1 MYQIKA
7 TLRSKTD
14 PALGSVTIQFPIH
27 RKEYDRVL
35 EQLRPLGIG
44 SPFDQDCQVET
55 IDSHYSILKRL
66 EETLV
71 KLDELDYLA
80 KRLDGFDVGEALQF
94 QAAAAAMG
102 ISSIQDFINLTFC
115 CQQVTVV
122 QDFRDLEQI
131 GKDHVMALN
140 GGCISMEE
148 LKATDF
154 RKRAQDLLQN
164 GEGKI
169 TPYGV
174 AYSNGMEL
182 HPLYTGGP
190 FPASGC
196 GEPLVV
202 AFKPQEGSEENFLFL
217 PMAESRLCR
226 ELERSGVI
234 DPKNFE
240 LCYIDQAPMEEIISS
255 LSLKKEDI
263 FMLNRL
269 AEVLED
275 IHPAEMEKLK
285 TAVYLTEPDTSEKF
299 LALMKKVAQL
309 DDALRPLS
317 ARPSTLRLYMPLM
330 AELFKDQFDYDQE
343 PEHLE
348 GHELYQYAEQIA
360 KALEDYRGPEE
371 AERGLMHWYDEE
383 DSVNE
388 KVRSVVFRLKKR
400 DEQLWGVAECQ
411 LASGLTSR
419 ELAALKEYITGQ
431 ASDGWGEGFEQRDI
445 QTAEGILNVHLW
457 NSDGWSLQ
465 TKEELFGQQQKMGGM
480 DLGQSL

>member
-1 MYQIKA
+1 MDPIKA

-35 EQLRPLGIG
+35 EQLKPLDIG
-44 SPFDQDCQVET
+44 SPLDQDCQIEML
-55 IDSHYSILKRL
+55 DSHYPILKRL

-71 KLDELDYLA
+71 NLDELDYLA
-80 KRLDGFDVGEALQF
+80 KRLDNIDEKATTF
-94 QAAAAAMG
+94 QGAAAAEG
-102 ISSIQDFINLTFC
+102 ITSIQDFINLTFC
-115 CQQVTVV
+115 YKQVSVV
-122 QDFRDLEQI
+122 RDFRDLENI
-131 GKDHVMALN
+131 GRDHIITTQ
-140 GGCISMEE
+140 GRGSSDEE
-148 LKATDF
+148 WAAIDF
-154 RKRAQDLLQN
+154 HAVAMDLLQN
-164 GEGKI
+164 GDGKI

-174 AYSNGMEL
+174 VYSNGMKL

-190 FPASGC
+190 FPAYGC

-240 LCYIDQAPMEEIISS
+240 LCYIDQAPMEEIASS
-255 LSLKKEDI
+255 LSLEKEDI

-269 AEVLED
+269 AAALED
-275 IHPAEMEKLK
+275 IPLAEMEKLK
-285 TAVYLTEPDTSEKF
+285 AAIYLTEPDTSEKF
-299 LALMKKVAQL
+299 LALMKKVEQL

-317 ARPSTLRLYMPLM
+317 TGPSTLRLYMPLT
-330 AELFKDQFDYDQE
+330 AEFTEDGYDYEE

-348 GHELYQYAEQIA
+348 GGELYQYAEQIA
-360 KALEDYRGPEE
+360 KALEDYRMPEE
-371 AERGLMHWYDEE
+371 AERGIMHWYHEE

-388 KVRSVVFRLKKR
+388 KVRSVVFRLEKR
-400 DEQLWGVAECQ
+400 DFQLWGVAECQ
-411 LASGLTSR
+411 LLRGLTTR
-419 ELAALKEYITGQ
+419 EMDTLKQHITGQ

-445 QTAEGILNVHLW
+445 GVDEGVLNVHLW
-457 NSDGWSLQ
+457 NSDDWSLQ
-465 TKEELFGQQQKMGGM
+465 TEEERFSQQQKMGGM
-480 DLGQSL
+480 

>member
-14 PALGSVTIQFPIH
+14 PALGGVTIQFPIH

-35 EQLRPLGIG
+35 EQLKPLGIG

-71 KLDELDYLA
+71 ELDELDYLA

-94 QAAAAAMG
+94 QAAAAAKG

-122 QDFRDLEQI
+122 QDFWDLEKV

-154 RKRAQDLLQN
+154 QKRAQDLLQN

-174 AYSNGMEL
+174 AYNNGMEL

-226 ELERSGVI
+226 ELKRSGVI

-240 LCYIDQAPMEEIISS
+240 LCYIDQAPMKEIISS

-269 AEVLED
+269 A
-275 IHPAEMEKLK
+275 
-285 TAVYLTEPDTSEKF
+285 
-299 LALMKKVAQL
+299 
-309 DDALRPLS
+309 
-317 ARPSTLRLYMPLM
+317 
-330 AELFKDQFDYDQE
+330 
-343 PEHLE
+343 
-348 GHELYQYAEQIA
+348 
-360 KALEDYRGPEE
+360 
-371 AERGLMHWYDEE
+371 
-383 DSVNE
+383 
-388 KVRSVVFRLKKR
+388 
-400 DEQLWGVAECQ
+400 
-411 LASGLTSR
+411 
-419 ELAALKEYITGQ
+419 AA
-431 ASDGWGEGFEQRDI
+431 A
-445 QTAEGILNVHLW
+445 
-457 NSDGWSLQ
+457 
-465 TKEELFGQQQKMGGM
+465 
-480 DLGQSL
+480 

>member
-1 MYQIKA
+1 MDPIKA

-35 EQLRPLGIG
+35 EQLKPLGIG
-44 SPFDQDCQVET
+44 SPLDQDCQIET
-55 IDSHYSILKRL
+55 LDSHYPILKRL

-71 KLDELDYLA
+71 NLDELDYLA
-80 KRLDGFDVGEALQF
+80 KRLDNIDEKATTF
-94 QAAAAAMG
+94 QGAAAAEG
-102 ISSIQDFINLTFC
+102 ITSIQDFINLTFC
-115 CQQVTVV
+115 YKQVSVV
-122 QDFRDLEQI
+122 RDFRDLENI
-131 GKDHVMALN
+131 GRDHIITTQ
-140 GGCISMEE
+140 GRGSSDEE
-148 LKATDF
+148 WAAIDF
-154 RKRAQDLLQN
+154 HAVAMDLLQN
-164 GEGKI
+164 GDGKI

-174 AYSNGMEL
+174 VYSNGMKL

-190 FPASGC
+190 FPAYGC

-255 LSLKKEDI
+255 LSLEKEDI

-269 AEVLED
+269 AAALED
-275 IHPAEMEKLK
+275 IPPAEMEKLK
-285 TAVYLTEPDTSEKF
+285 AAIYLTEPDTSEKF
-299 LALMKKVAQL
+299 LALMKKVEQL

-317 ARPSTLRLYMPLM
+317 TGPSTLRLYMPLT
-330 AELFKDQFDYDQE
+330 AEFTEDGYDYEE

-348 GHELYQYAEQIA
+348 GRELYQYEEQIA
-360 KALEDYRGPEE
+360 KALEGYRMPEE
-371 AERGLMHWYDEE
+371 AERGIMHWYHEE
-383 DSVNE
+383 DSVDE
-388 KVRSVVFRLKKR
+388 KVRSVVFRLEER
-400 DEQLWGVAECQ
+400 DFQLWGVAECR
-411 LASGLTSR
+411 LLRGLTTK
-419 ELAALKEYITGQ
+419 EMDTLKQYITGQ

-445 QTAEGILNVHLW
+445 GVDEGVLNVHLW
-457 NSDGWSLQ
+457 NSGDWSLQ
-465 TKEELFGQQQKMGGM
+465 TEAERFTQQQKMGGM
-480 DLGQSL
+480 

>member
-1 MYQIKA
+1 MDQIKA
-7 TLRSKTD
+7 TLYSKTD

-27 RKEYDRVL
+27 RKEYDQVL
-35 EQLRPLGIG
+35 EQLESLGIG
-44 SPFDQDCQVET
+44 SPLDQDCQIET
-55 IDSHYSILKRL
+55 LDSHYPILKRL

-71 KLDELDYLA
+71 NLDELDYLA
-80 KRLDGFDVGEALQF
+80 KRLDNIDEKATTF
-94 QAAAAAMG
+94 QGAAAAEG
-102 ISSIQDFINLTFC
+102 ITSIQDFINLTFC
-115 CQQVTVV
+115 YKQVSIVR
-122 QDFRDLEQI
+122 DFRDLENI
-131 GKDHVMALN
+131 GRDHIITTQ
-140 GGCISMEE
+140 GRGSSDEE
-148 LKATDF
+148 WAAIDF
-154 RKRAQDLLQN
+154 HAVAMDLLQN
-164 GEGKI
+164 GDGKI

-174 AYSNGMEL
+174 VYSNGMKL

-190 FPASGC
+190 FPAYGC

-255 LSLKKEDI
+255 LSLEKEDI

-269 AEVLED
+269 AAALEV
-275 IHPAEMEKLK
+275 IPPAEMEKLK
-285 TAVYLTEPDTSEKF
+285 AAVYLTEPDTSEKF
-299 LALMKKVAQL
+299 LALMKKVEQL

-317 ARPSTLRLYMPLM
+317 TGPSTLRLYMPLT
-330 AELFKDQFDYDQE
+330 AEFTEDGYDYEE

-348 GHELYQYAEQIA
+348 GRELYQYEEQIA
-360 KALEDYRGPEE
+360 KALEDYRMPEE
-371 AERGLMHWYDEE
+371 AERGIMHWYHEE

-388 KVRSVVFRLKKR
+388 KVRSVVFRLEKR
-400 DEQLWGVAECQ
+400 DFQLWGVAECR
-411 LASGLTSR
+411 LDSGLTSK

-445 QTAEGILNVHLW
+445 GVDEGVLNVHLW
-457 NSDGWSLQ
+457 NSGDWSLQ
-465 TKEELFGQQQKMGGM
+465 TEAEQFTQQQKMGGM
-480 DLGQSL
+480 

>member
-1 MYQIKA
+1 MDPIKA

-35 EQLRPLGIG
+35 EQLNPLGIG
-44 SPFDQDCQVET
+44 SPLDQDCQIET
-55 IDSHYSILKRL
+55 LDSHYPILKRL

-71 KLDELDYLA
+71 NLDELDYLA
-80 KRLDGFDVGEALQF
+80 KRLDNIDEKATTF
-94 QAAAAAMG
+94 QGAAAAEG
-102 ISSIQDFINLTFC
+102 ITSIQDFINLTFC
-115 CQQVTVV
+115 YKQVSIVR
-122 QDFRDLEQI
+122 DFRDLENI
-131 GKDHVMALN
+131 GRDHIITTQ
-140 GGCISMEE
+140 GRGSSDEE
-148 LKATDF
+148 WAAIDF
-154 RKRAQDLLQN
+154 HAVAMDLLQN
-164 GEGKI
+164 GDGKI

-174 AYSNGMEL
+174 VYSNGMKL

-190 FPASGC
+190 FPAYGC

-255 LSLKKEDI
+255 LSLEKEDI

-269 AEVLED
+269 AAALEV
-275 IHPAEMEKLK
+275 IPPAEMEKLK
-285 TAVYLTEPDTSEKF
+285 AAVYLTEPDTSEKF
-299 LALMKKVAQL
+299 LALMKKVEQL

-317 ARPSTLRLYMPLM
+317 TGPSTLRLYMPLT
-330 AELFKDQFDYDQE
+330 AEFTEDGYDYEE

-348 GHELYQYAEQIA
+348 GRELYQYEEQIA
-360 KALEDYRGPEE
+360 KALEGYRMPEE
-371 AERGLMHWYDEE
+371 AERGIMHWYHEE

-388 KVRSVVFRLKKR
+388 KVRSVVFRLEER
-400 DEQLWGVAECQ
+400 DFQLWGVAECQ
-411 LASGLTSR
+411 LLRGLTTK
-419 ELAALKEYITGQ
+419 EMDTLKQYITGQ

-445 QTAEGILNVHLW
+445 GVDEGVLNVHLW
-457 NSDGWSLQ
+457 NSDEWSLQ
-465 TKEELFGQQQKMGGM
+465 TEEERFSQQQKMGGM
-480 DLGQSL
+480 

>member
-35 EQLRPLGIG
+35 EQLKPLGIG
-44 SPFDQDCQVET
+44 SPLDQDCQIET
-55 IDSHYSILKRL
+55 LDSHYPILKRL

-71 KLDELDYLA
+71 NLDELDYLA
-80 KRLDGFDVGEALQF
+80 KRLDNIDEKATTF
-94 QAAAAAMG
+94 QGAAAAEG
-102 ISSIQDFINLTFC
+102 ITSIQDFINLTFC
-115 CQQVTVV
+115 YKQVSVV
-122 QDFRDLEQI
+122 RDFRDLENI
-131 GKDHVMALN
+131 GRDHIITTQ
-140 GGCISMEE
+140 GRGSSDEE
-148 LKATDF
+148 WAAIDF
-154 RKRAQDLLQN
+154 HAVAMDLLQN
-164 GEGKI
+164 GDGKI

-174 AYSNGMEL
+174 VYSNGMKL

-190 FPASGC
+190 FPAYGC

-240 LCYIDQAPMEEIISS
+240 LCYIDQAPMEEIASS
-255 LSLKKEDI
+255 LSLEKEDI

-269 AEVLED
+269 AAALED
-275 IHPAEMEKLK
+275 IPPAEMEKLK
-285 TAVYLTEPDTSEKF
+285 AAIYLTEPDTSEKF
-299 LALMKKVAQL
+299 LALMKKVEQL

-317 ARPSTLRLYMPLM
+317 TGPSTLRLYMPLT
-330 AELFKDQFDYDQE
+330 AEFTEDGYDYEE

-348 GHELYQYAEQIA
+348 GRELYQYEEQIA
-360 KALEDYRGPEE
+360 KALEGYRMPEE
-371 AERGLMHWYDEE
+371 AERGIMHWYHEE
-383 DSVNE
+383 DSVDE
-388 KVRSVVFRLKKR
+388 KVRSVVFRLEER
-400 DEQLWGVAECQ
+400 DFQLWGVAECQ
-411 LASGLTSR
+411 LLRGLTTK
-419 ELAALKEYITGQ
+419 EMDTLKQYITGQ

-445 QTAEGILNVHLW
+445 GVDEGVLNVHLW
-457 NSDGWSLQ
+457 NSGDWSLQ
-465 TKEELFGQQQKMGGM
+465 TEAERFTQQQKMGGM
-480 DLGQSL
+480 

>member
-1 MYQIKA
+1 MDPIKA

-35 EQLRPLGIG
+35 EQLKPLGIG
-44 SPFDQDCQVET
+44 SPLDQDCQIET
-55 IDSHYSILKRL
+55 LDSHYPILKRL

-71 KLDELDYLA
+71 NLDELDYLA
-80 KRLDGFDVGEALQF
+80 KRLDNIDEKATTF
-94 QAAAAAMG
+94 QGAAAAEG
-102 ISSIQDFINLTFC
+102 ITSIQDFINLTFC
-115 CQQVTVV
+115 YKQVSVV
-122 QDFRDLEQI
+122 RDFRDLENI
-131 GKDHVMALN
+131 GRDHIITTQ
-140 GGCISMEE
+140 GRGSSDEE
-148 LKATDF
+148 WAAIDF
-154 RKRAQDLLQN
+154 HAVAMDLLQN
-164 GEGKI
+164 GDGKI

-174 AYSNGMEL
+174 VYSNGMKL

-190 FPASGC
+190 FPAYGC

-240 LCYIDQAPMEEIISS
+240 LCYIDQAPMEEIASS
-255 LSLKKEDI
+255 LSLEKEDI

-269 AEVLED
+269 AAALED
-275 IHPAEMEKLK
+275 IPLAEMEKLK
-285 TAVYLTEPDTSEKF
+285 AAIYLTEPDTSEKF
-299 LALMKKVAQL
+299 LALMKKVEQL

-317 ARPSTLRLYMPLM
+317 TGPSTLRLYMPLT
-330 AELFKDQFDYDQE
+330 AEFTEDGYDYEE

-348 GHELYQYAEQIA
+348 GGELYQYAEQIA
-360 KALEDYRGPEE
+360 KALEDYRMPEE
-371 AERGLMHWYDEE
+371 AERGIMHWYHEE

-388 KVRSVVFRLKKR
+388 KVRSVVFRLEKR
-400 DEQLWGVAECQ
+400 DFRLWGVAECQ
-411 LASGLTSR
+411 LLRGLTTR
-419 ELAALKEYITGQ
+419 EMDTLKQHITGQ

-445 QTAEGILNVHLW
+445 GVDEGVLNVHLW
-457 NSDGWSLQ
+457 NSDDWSLQ
-465 TKEELFGQQQKMGGM
+465 TEEERFSQQQKMGGM
-480 DLGQSL
+480 

>member
-1 MYQIKA
+1 MDPIKA

-14 PALGSVTIQFPIH
+14 PALRSVTIQFPIH

-35 EQLRPLGIG
+35 EQLEPLDIG
-44 SPFDQDCQVET
+44 SPLDQDCQIET
-55 IDSHYSILKRL
+55 LDSHYPILKRL

-71 KLDELDYLA
+71 NLDELDYLA
-80 KRLDGFDVGEALQF
+80 KRLDNIDEKATTF
-94 QAAAAAMG
+94 QGAAAAEG
-102 ISSIQDFINLTFC
+102 ITSIQDFINLTFC
-115 CQQVTVV
+115 YKQVSIVR
-122 QDFRDLEQI
+122 DFRDLENI
-131 GKDHVMALN
+131 GRDHIITTQ
-140 GGCISMEE
+140 GRGSSDEE
-148 LKATDF
+148 WAAIDF
-154 RKRAQDLLQN
+154 HAVAMDLLQN
-164 GEGKI
+164 GDGKI

-174 AYSNGMEL
+174 VYSNGMKL

-190 FPASGC
+190 FPAYGC

-255 LSLKKEDI
+255 LSLEKEDI

-269 AEVLED
+269 AAALED
-275 IHPAEMEKLK
+275 IPLAEMEKLK
-285 TAVYLTEPDTSEKF
+285 AAVYLTEPDTSEKF
-299 LALMKKVAQL
+299 LALMKKVEQL

-317 ARPSTLRLYMPLM
+317 TEPSTLRLYMPLT
-330 AELFKDQFDYDQE
+330 AEFTEDGFDYEE

-348 GHELYQYAEQIA
+348 GRELYQYEEQIA
-360 KALEDYRGPEE
+360 KALEDYRMPEE
-371 AERGLMHWYDEE
+371 AERGIMHWYHEE

-388 KVRSVVFRLKKR
+388 KVRSVVFRLEKR
-400 DEQLWGVAECQ
+400 DFQLWGVAECQ
-411 LASGLTSR
+411 LLRGLTTK
-419 ELAALKEYITGQ
+419 EMDTLKQYITGQ

-445 QTAEGILNVHLW
+445 GVDEGVLNVHLW
-457 NSDGWSLQ
+457 NSDEWSLQ
-465 TKEELFGQQQKMGGM
+465 TEEERFSQQQKMGGM
-480 DLGQSL
+480 

>member
-1 MYQIKA
+1 MDPIKA

-14 PALGSVTIQFPIH
+14 PALRSVTIQFPIH

-35 EQLRPLGIG
+35 EQLEPLDIG
-44 SPFDQDCQVET
+44 SPLDQDCQIET
-55 IDSHYSILKRL
+55 LDSHYPILKRL

-71 KLDELDYLA
+71 NLDELDYLA
-80 KRLDGFDVGEALQF
+80 KRLDNIDEKATTF
-94 QAAAAAMG
+94 QGAAAAEG
-102 ISSIQDFINLTFC
+102 ITSIQDFINLTFC
-115 CQQVTVV
+115 YKQVSIVR
-122 QDFRDLEQI
+122 DFRDLENI
-131 GKDHVMALN
+131 GRDHIITTQ
-140 GGCISMEE
+140 GRGSSDEE
-148 LKATDF
+148 WAAIDF
-154 RKRAQDLLQN
+154 HAVAMDLLQN
-164 GEGKI
+164 GDGKI

-174 AYSNGMEL
+174 VYSNGMKL

-190 FPASGC
+190 FPAYGC

-255 LSLKKEDI
+255 LSLEKEDI

-269 AEVLED
+269 AAALED
-275 IHPAEMEKLK
+275 IPLAEMEKLK
-285 TAVYLTEPDTSEKF
+285 AAIYLTEPDTSEKF
-299 LALMKKVAQL
+299 LALMKKVEQL

-317 ARPSTLRLYMPLM
+317 TEPSTLRLYMPLT
-330 AELFKDQFDYDQE
+330 AEFTEDGFDYEE

-348 GHELYQYAEQIA
+348 GRELYQYEEQIA
-360 KALEDYRGPEE
+360 KALEGYRMPEE
-371 AERGLMHWYDEE
+371 AERGIMHWYHEE

-388 KVRSVVFRLKKR
+388 KVRSVVFRLEKR
-400 DEQLWGVAECQ
+400 DFQLWGVAECQ
-411 LASGLTSR
+411 LLRGLTTK
-419 ELAALKEYITGQ
+419 EMDTLKQYITGQ

-445 QTAEGILNVHLW
+445 GVDEGVLNVHLW
-457 NSDGWSLQ
+457 NSDDWSLQ
-465 TKEELFGQQQKMGGM
+465 TEEERFTQQQKMGGM
-480 DLGQSL
+480 

>member
-1 MYQIKA
+1 MDPIKA

-27 RKEYDRVL
+27 RKEYDQVL
-35 EQLRPLGIG
+35 EQLNPLGIG
-44 SPFDQDCQVET
+44 SPLDQDCQIET
-55 IDSHYSILKRL
+55 LDSHYPILKRL

-71 KLDELDYLA
+71 NLDELDYLA
-80 KRLDGFDVGEALQF
+80 KRLDNIDEKATTF
-94 QAAAAAMG
+94 QGAAAAEG
-102 ISSIQDFINLTFC
+102 ITSIQDFINLTFC
-115 CQQVTVV
+115 YKQVSVV
-122 QDFRDLEQI
+122 RDFRDLENI
-131 GKDHVMALN
+131 GRDHIITTQ
-140 GGCISMEE
+140 GRGSSDEE
-148 LKATDF
+148 WAAIDF
-154 RKRAQDLLQN
+154 HAVAMDLLQN
-164 GEGKI
+164 GDGKI

-174 AYSNGMEL
+174 VYSNGMKL

-190 FPASGC
+190 FPAYGC

-255 LSLKKEDI
+255 LSLEKEDI

-269 AEVLED
+269 AAALEV
-275 IHPAEMEKLK
+275 IPPAEMEKLK
-285 TAVYLTEPDTSEKF
+285 AAVYLTEPDTSEKF
-299 LALMKKVAQL
+299 LALMKKVEQL

-317 ARPSTLRLYMPLM
+317 TGPSTLRLYMPLT
-330 AELFKDQFDYDQE
+330 AEFTEDGYDYEE

-348 GHELYQYAEQIA
+348 GRELYQYEEQIA
-360 KALEDYRGPEE
+360 KALEDYRMPEE
-371 AERGLMHWYDEE
+371 AERGIMHWYHEE

-388 KVRSVVFRLKKR
+388 KVRAVVFRLEER
-400 DEQLWGVAECQ
+400 DFQLWGVAECQ
-411 LASGLTSR
+411 LLRGLTTK
-419 ELAALKEYITGQ
+419 EMDTLKQYITGQ

-445 QTAEGILNVHLW
+445 GVDEGVLNVHLW
-457 NSDGWSLQ
+457 NSDEWSLQ
-465 TKEELFGQQQKMGGM
+465 TEEERFTQQQKMGGM
-480 DLGQSL
+480 